1 MPLTIRSAEAEDEA
15 GVIAL
20 WRACDL
26 VASYN
31 DPAADFRFAMAGACS
46 GVLIAVD
53 EIGRIS
59 GSVMVG
65 HDGHRGWLYYV
76 AAAPHARGSGIG
88 RQMVQAAEHWLCRR
102 GVVKAQLLVRE
113 TNSKVVSF
121 YEHLGFETA
130 PRTVMAKWLGQPAAV
145 SGGSTAAATV
155 PPPVQRY

>member
-1 MPLTIRSAEAEDEA
+1 MPLTIRSAVPEDEA
-15 GVIAL
+15 DVVAL

-31 DPAADFRFAMAGACS
+31 DPAADFRFARAGACS
-46 GVLIAVD
+46 DILVAED
-53 EIGRIS
+53 ETGRIS

-76 AAAPHARGSGIG
+76 ASTPDSRGSGIG
-88 RQMVQAAEHWLCRR
+88 RQMVQAAEEWLRQR

-113 TNSKVVSF
+113 TNTKVISF

-130 PRTVMAKWLGQPAAV
+130 PRTVMGKWLGQP
-145 SGGSTAAATV
+145 T
-155 PPPVQRY
+155 